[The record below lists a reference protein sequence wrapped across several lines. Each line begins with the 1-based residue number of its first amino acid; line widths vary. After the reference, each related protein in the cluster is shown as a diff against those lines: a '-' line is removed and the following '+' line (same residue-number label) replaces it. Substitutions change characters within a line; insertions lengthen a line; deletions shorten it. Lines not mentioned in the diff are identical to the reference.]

1 MKEVKAFIR
10 HVQIN
15 NVIKGLRDNDF
26 KSLTLTDVEGTGRF
40 TRRDDKPSFKFP
52 VAHTKMAKLEIICKK
67 EDVEMVVRLIHEHG
81 GTGEK
86 GDGIIYVSDVEQIFK
101 VKTGEESQHEL

>member
-1 MKEVKAFIR
+1 
-10 HVQIN
+10 VQIN
-15 NVIKGLRDNDF
+15 NVIKVLRDNNF
-26 KSLTLTDVEGTGRF
+26 KSITLTDVEGTGRF

-67 EDVEMVVRLIHEHG
+67 EDVKTIVQIIHEHG

-86 GDGIIYVSDVEQIFK
+86 GDGIIYVSGVEQIFK
-101 VKTGEESQHEL
+101 VSTGEASQHEL

>member
-15 NVIKGLRDNDF
+15 KVIKSLRDNDF
-26 KSLTLTDVEGTGRF
+26 KSMTLTDVEGTGRF
-40 TRRDDKPSFKFP
+40 TRRDDKPSVKFP
-52 VAHTKMAKLEIICKK
+52 VTHTKMAKLEIICKK
-67 EDVEMVVRLIHEHG
+67 EDVEMIVRLIHEHG

-101 VKTGEESQHEL
+101 VRTGEESQHEL